1 LSVLYIAN
9 SIALF
14 FLVASLA
21 CSPSTLDG
29 RSLPSRDVTGKRYAV
44 VHRSGDSRDI
54 DQLIV
59 GLLQARGLEAAVSP
73 MESPDYVVSYVDKWY
88 WDMRTYMID
97 FRVDIRNAE
106 TNELVAT
113 GRSFQTSVVD
123 GRDTYDKIVEAALNT
138 ALVAPK
144 TPKPAAKRRRVS
156 S

>member
-1 LSVLYIAN
+1 VRPTLVVVNSPAFDPLFSFFHRLEPVYIQ
-9 SIALF
+9 AL
-14 FLVASLA
+14 
-21 CSPSTLDG
+21 
-29 RSLPSRDVTGKRYAV
+29 
-44 VHRSGDSRDI
+44 
-54 DQLIV
+54 V